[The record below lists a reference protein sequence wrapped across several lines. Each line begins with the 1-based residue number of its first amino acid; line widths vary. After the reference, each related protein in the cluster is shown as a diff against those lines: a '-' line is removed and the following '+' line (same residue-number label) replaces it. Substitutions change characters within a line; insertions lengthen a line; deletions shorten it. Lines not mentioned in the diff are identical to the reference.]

1 MGQNWVPQ
9 NFGPYFDP
17 GYRFPW
23 QPHVNSDVTIEL
35 AVADLPNSGP
45 TLKTLRRR
53 LVGVYRGDLH
63 HYPYNFGENF
73 PSPKTQDL

>member
-1 MGQNWVPQ
+1 MAPNIL
-9 NFGPYFDP
+9 GPYFDP

-35 AVADLPNSGP
+35 AVVDIPNSGP

-53 LVGVYRGDLH
+53 LSGFYRGDFH
-63 HYPYNFGENF
+63 HYAYNFGENTL
-73 PSPKTQDL
+73 SPDNQDL